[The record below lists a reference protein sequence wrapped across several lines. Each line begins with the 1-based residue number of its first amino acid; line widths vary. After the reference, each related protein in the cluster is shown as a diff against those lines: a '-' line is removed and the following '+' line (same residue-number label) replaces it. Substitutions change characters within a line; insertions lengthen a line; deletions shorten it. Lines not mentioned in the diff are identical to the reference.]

1 MPDALPDGQF
11 RALVQAGILAP
22 SADNDHPLRF
32 ERADRTLVVRGTDQF
47 LAAPFHRRVLLWIS
61 AGAVVQNMLLE
72 ASRQGLEYQVTWAPE
87 PGQPDLLARLG
98 PGPGFPGDSELADA
112 IPTRRTNRALR
123 FSGPRLE
130 PTELAVL
137 EREARTAPGANLIWA
152 DSPGSRAEVLR
163 LIRIAEGER
172 FRCEP
177 MHHELFSSVRF
188 DLGWGVPA
196 DQGLSP
202 GALGVER
209 PLRPA
214 FALLRHW
221 PVMRALNLV
230 GGHHFMGIRAG
241 SLPSR
246 LCPHLAVV
254 VVGEGDLGAG
264 ARAAGMAFER
274 VWLRASALGL
284 ALQPLAAAALFA
296 LDGYRDVRPSL
307 RRRLAEGWARL
318 APGQRPMMVFR
329 LGRAAP
335 PPIGTARKP
344 LESYLR

>member
-1 MPDALPDGQF
+1 MPDALADGQF

-22 SADNDHPLRF
+22 SADNHHPLRF
-32 ERADRTLVVRGTDQF
+32 ERKDHALVVRATDEF

-87 PGQPDLLARLG
+87 PGQPDLLARLE
-98 PGPGFPGDSELADA
+98 PGPGFAGDSELADA
-112 IPTRRTNRALR
+112 IPSRRTNRALR

-130 PTELAVL
+130 PTELAVF
-137 EREARTAPGANLIWA
+137 ERDVRTAPGASLIWA
-152 DSPGSRAEVLR
+152 DSPASRAEAVR
-163 LIRIAEGER
+163 LIRVAEGER
-172 FRCEP
+172 FRCAP

-188 DLGWGVPA
+188 DLGWHVPA

-246 LCPHLAVV
+246 LCPHLAVIAV
-254 VVGEGDLGAG
+254 DGELDAG
-264 ARAAGMAFER
+264 ARSAGMAFER
-274 VWLRASALGL
+274 VWLRASTLGL
-284 ALQPLAAAALFA
+284 EVQPLAAAALFA
-296 LDGYRDVRPSL
+296 LDGYRDVRPSV

-318 APGQRPMMVFR
+318 APGRRPMMVFR

-344 LESYLR
+344 LDSYLR

>member
-1 MPDALPDGQF
+1 MPEALPDGQF

-22 SADNDHPLRF
+22 SADNHHPLRF
-32 ERADRTLVVRGTDQF
+32 ERSGRAVVVRGTDQF

-61 AGAVVQNMLLE
+61 VGAVVQNMLLE

-87 PGQPDLLARLG
+87 PGQPDLVARLD
-98 PGPGFPGDSELADA
+98 PGPGFHGDSGLAAA

-123 FSGPRLE
+123 FSGPPLE
-130 PTELAVL
+130 PSDCALL
-137 EREARTAPGANLIWA
+137 EQEARTAPGASLIWA
-152 DSPGSRAEVLR
+152 DSPGSRAEALR

-172 FRCEP
+172 FRCAP

-188 DLGWGVPA
+188 DLGWNVPA

-230 GGHHFMGIRAG
+230 GGHRFMGVRAG

-246 LCPHLAVV
+246 LCPHLGVIAVD
-254 VVGEGDLGAG
+254 GELDPG
-264 ARAAGMAFER
+264 ARSAGMAFER

-296 LDGYRDVRPSL
+296 LDGYGDVRSSV
-307 RRRLAEGWARL
+307 RRSLAEGWARL
-318 APGQRPMMVFR
+318 VPGQRPMMVFR

-335 PPIGTARKP
+335 PQVGTARKP
-344 LESYLR
+344 LESYLH